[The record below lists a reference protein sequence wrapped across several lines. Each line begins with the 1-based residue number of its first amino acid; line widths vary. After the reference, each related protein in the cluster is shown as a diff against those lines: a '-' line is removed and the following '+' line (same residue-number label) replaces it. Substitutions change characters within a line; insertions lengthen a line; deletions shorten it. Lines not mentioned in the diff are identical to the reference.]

1 MDPVTFNA
9 LLTVGGLIVGW
20 VVRHYFGAAAAPT
33 TPAVPS
39 PTGHPVLD
47 AIRAMLHG
55 ANAQTAPALLA
66 ALQAILAAS
75 PPTKQGERGV

>member
-1 MDPVTFNA
+1 MDPVTLNA

-20 VVRHYFGAAAAPT
+20 VVRHYLGASASPT
-33 TPAVPS
+33 TPAASVPA

-47 AIRAMLHG
+47 AIRAMLQG

-66 ALQAILAAS
+66 ALQAILTAS
-75 PPTKQGERGV
+75 PATKQG